1 MVMVSSKNWFCFF
14 HSNIDFYPFPTKKL
28 IHSCNKTGPTGAC
41 LKPFHGYQHHGGGH
55 VGGPRCIDGLSC
67 SGKRKDASTD
77 PYMLIN
83 QVTYIYVS
91 QMMSRYTGVNI
102 YIMFIIYSIVYT
114 THLWFFIYNILLI
127 SKNIESMNHK
137 WIYVINWCGE
147 ETVMS
152 HSSEFPGLSGLHSAL
167 SALINPFR
175 RFDQGLHPKP
185 QEAPTDIEKGL
196 VISGFFCCAKIIQT
210 YPKTP
215 PTGKLTCPGWSR
227 QRCPAMALGWFF
239 GWTKFGKKPVEM
251 DHFFQR
257 QNLGDSIR
265 HYRISKM
272 TTKIQ

>member
-1 MVMVSSKNWFCFF
+1 MVMVSSKNRFCFF

-102 YIMFIIYSIVYT
+102 YIMFIVYSIVYT

-137 WIYVINWCGE
+137 WIHVINWCGE
-147 ETVMS
+147 ETVIS
-152 HSSEFPGLSGLHSAL
+152 HFFGISPVFPGFTLHCLHWSTHSGGSTRASTQNHK
-167 SALINPFR
+167 R
-175 RFDQGLHPKP
+175 RQLTSRKVWWFQGFFVARKSSKRIQKLHP
-185 QEAPTDIEKGL
+185 
-196 VISGFFCCAKIIQT
+196 
-210 YPKTP
+210 
-215 PTGKLTCPGWSR
+215 
-227 QRCPAMALGWFF
+227 LG
-239 GWTKFGKKPVEM
+239 
-251 DHFFQR
+251 
-257 QNLGDSIR
+257 N
-265 HYRISKM
+265 
-272 TTKIQ
+272 